1 MIFEGAVMGKQVV
14 LYSMLVMYSF
24 NSEDLCEKA
33 SEIAHAA
40 DYEAGGCF
48 KTYEYVLPRPLQ
60 SPDDLWRSVSGGRE

>member
-1 MIFEGAVMGKQVV
+1 MFEGAVIGKQIV

-40 DYEAGGCF
+40 NYEAGGCF
-48 KTYEYVLPRPLQ
+48 KTYEYVLPPPIQR
-60 SPDDLWRSVSGGRE
+60 PDDLGRNVLGGRE

>member
-1 MIFEGAVMGKQVV
+1 MFEGAVIGKQIV

-24 NSEDLCEKA
+24 NSEDLCERA

-48 KTYEYVLPRPLQ
+48 KTYEYVLSQIPHR
-60 SPDDLWRSVSGGRE
+60 PDDLWRNVSGGRE

>member
-1 MIFEGAVMGKQVV
+1 MFEGAVIGKQVV

-48 KTYEYVLPRPLQ
+48 KTYEYVLPQIPHR
-60 SPDDLWRSVSGGRE
+60 PDDLWRNVSGGRE